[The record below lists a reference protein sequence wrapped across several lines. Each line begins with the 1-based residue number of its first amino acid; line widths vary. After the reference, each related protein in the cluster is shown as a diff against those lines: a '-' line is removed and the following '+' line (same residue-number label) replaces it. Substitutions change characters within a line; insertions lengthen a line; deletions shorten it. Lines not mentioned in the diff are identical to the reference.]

1 MVKVGT
7 FNEIPIPCTTLFG
20 TLGSKANHNQ
30 IVQIR
35 VNGANVFARN
45 GITRP
50 AERLAKLTDAWGT
63 CTDPT
68 PFSGISG
75 NDTSALLDRNRL
87 GNTDYFG
94 CMVMQ
99 PISELQI
106 DYQRD
111 CPASG
116 TNNGSQYRQ
125 QLFLNLFAEVPKR
138 IVLSDG
144 SYNVMYA

>member
-1 MVKVGT
+1 M
-7 FNEIPIPCTTLFG
+7 
-20 TLGSKANHNQ
+20 
-30 IVQIR
+30 
-35 VNGANVFARN
+35 
-45 GITRP
+45 GIGVCIIGVPAISGDLELTVTRP
-50 AERLAKLTDAWGT
+50 AERIAKLTDAWGT

-68 PFSGISG
+68 PFAGISG
-75 NDTSALLDRNRL
+75 NDTGALLDRPRL

-116 TNNGSQYRQ
+116 TNNGSRYRQ

-144 SYNVMYA
+144 SYNVLYA